1 MRIISGS
8 HRGRRLKS
16 KNDGRLRPTSDRVRE
31 AVFNILPPDL
41 SDARVLD
48 LFAGTGAL
56 GIEALSRGAFAAV
69 FVDASRDAAKA
80 IRGNLAD
87 FGLADQGRVINK
99 RVATALRQLAD
110 EGRKFDLVLADP
122 PYRADEPRRV
132 MEALAELDLL
142 SDEAIVV
149 IEHEPEAK
157 LSAVYGKLNRTD
169 YREYGGSAVS
179 FFEGRP
185 K

>member
-16 KNDGRLRPTSDRVRE
+16 KTGGKLRPTSDRVRE

-41 SDARVLD
+41 SEVLALD
-48 LFAGTGAL
+48 LYAGTGAL

-69 FVDASRDAAKA
+69 FVDASHDAVKT
-80 IRGNLAD
+80 IKDNLTD
-87 FGLADQGRVINK
+87 FGLDQEGRIVNK
-99 RVATALRQLAD
+99 RALAALRMLAD
-110 EGRKFDLVLADP
+110 EGKKFDLVFADP
-122 PYRADEPRRV
+122 PYRNDEPQRV

-142 SDEAIVV
+142 SAEAVVV

-157 LSAVYGKLNRTD
+157 IAVVYGDLNRTD
-169 YREYGGSAVS
+169 YREYGGTAVS
-179 FFEGRP
+179 FFERRP